1 MRHHR
6 SRRSSWSRGRSL
18 TPGTCPRSRFGNCL
32 RLRLSRYSSNRASLK
47 SWSILTPSLPNSAEK
62 RRAEQLTLNECS
74 QKANENPK
82 KGSGR
87 IHLRLC
93 RSKYQAATDEG
104 VKQPWPIRLSR
115 GIALFQ
121 PTVLVVVLGG
131 RDSADHAY
139 RVIRVNR

>member
-1 MRHHR
+1 MKILKRDR
-6 SRRSSWSRGRSL
+6 AVFI
-18 TPGTCPRSRFGNCL
+18 FGCAE
-32 RLRLSRYSSNRASLK
+32 AS
-47 SWSILTPSLPNSAEK
+47 
-62 RRAEQLTLNECS
+62 TL
-74 QKANENPK
+74 
-82 KGSGR
+82 
-87 IHLRLC
+87 
-93 RSKYQAATDEG
+93 ATDEG